1 MDIRA
6 LRASIWGERVA
17 AVLGSLLVVIA
28 LWLWAL
34 KTRNDRSVRR
44 RGGRPLPMGA
54 RRSAIA
60 ITR

>member
-6 LRASIWGERVA
+6 PRASIWGERVA

-28 LWLWAL
+28 LWLWA
-34 KTRNDRSVRR
+34 
-44 RGGRPLPMGA
+44 